1 MSGELRLSAE
11 LRLNPELSLAAA
23 EAVAAELV
31 HEVASGAEWVTHETV
46 SEDGSAL
53 IIVESS
59 RAWLGSDSPMEPT
72 RIEAFVAEGA

>member
-1 MSGELRLSAE
+1 MSGELRLSPE
-11 LRLNPELSLAAA
+11 LRLNPELSVAAA

-31 HEVASGAEWVTHETV
+31 HEVANGAEWVTHETV

-59 RAWLGSDSPMEPT
+59 RAWLGPDSPMQPT